1 MYLVDDIHAL
11 FDRNRR
17 KYGLLAQLADIVHA
31 VIGRSIDLDDIHDA
45 SVLDAEA
52 GRALAA
58 GIAVH
63 GVLAV
68 ERLGKYLRAGR
79 FARAARS
86 DEQIRVRG
94 ATCRYLIFKR
104 FRYVLLPDD
113 LIKGLRPPLTI

>member
-1 MYLVDDIHAL
+1 MHLVDDIHTL

-17 KYGLLAQLADIVHA
+17 KHGLLAQLADVINA
-31 VIGRSIDLDDIHDA
+31 VVRCGVDLDDVHDA

-68 ERLGKYLRAGR
+68 ERLGKYLRAGCL
-79 FARAARS
+79 ARATRS

-94 ATCRYLIFKR
+94 AACRYLIFKR